1 MCACVQV
8 YPSVNVTDDVL
19 TWFKSNIS
27 GSGVSNIICL
37 PFLPNEFQFTT
48 IDESIYFLFSYWK
61 KTKEN
66 FTSDDK
72 KHISIPRYYNRDTKS
87 WTIV

>member
-1 MCACVQV
+1 MYHVLCVYVHVRRCTRVPMCACVQV

-48 IDESIYFLFSYWK
+48 IDESIYFLFSY
-61 KTKEN
+61 
-66 FTSDDK
+66 
-72 KHISIPRYYNRDTKS
+72 
-87 WTIV
+87 